1 MWLNNFLDWQGAEAH
16 EKIVMLGKIEGRRR
30 WRRQKMRWLG
40 GITDSIDMGLGGLWG
55 LVMDKVAWHAAI
67 HGVAKN
73 RTRLIN

>member
-40 GITDSIDMGLGGLWG
+40 GITDSMDMSEQTPGDSEGQGSLPCCSLG
-55 LVMDKVAWHAAI
+55 VT
-67 HGVAKN
+67 N
-73 RTRLIN
+73 RHD